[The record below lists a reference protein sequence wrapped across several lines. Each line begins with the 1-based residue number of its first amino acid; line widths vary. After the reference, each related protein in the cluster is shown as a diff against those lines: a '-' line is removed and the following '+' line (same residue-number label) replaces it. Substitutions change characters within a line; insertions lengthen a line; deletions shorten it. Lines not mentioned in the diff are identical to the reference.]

1 MATNKLTE
9 VAGLVAQAVMGAKVK
24 DKDGNAKTVKPTGD
38 DNLLDLTDIVAGG
51 STGGNTGGGTDPNH
65 PTAGA
70 DYYAGSLADG
80 EITERYLLYQRDESV
95 AETTASKTVTLLRD
109 VGSKFNMVGDGATF
123 LVHLQRTA
131 MAKGAKGAVTDIELN
146 YDSNNAAK
154 NGYFTT
160 TSPYP
165 IYIKSADLA
174 TKKTLAIPI
183 NGIGESL
190 SGKNVKA
197 PQLNV
202 TFNDNG
208 TMTFESVT
216 GYDNDGN
223 SAGATGA
230 NYEVIVDVIATFSTQ
245 PAVAQL
251 PPSVNLFSGSASGDI
266 TLTGP
271 SNYFENVMD
280 GIEITFEQYAIVD
293 RAITDAFDAPGN
305 HNFKYRF
312 DVSKLGIGTIRLAK
326 EDLIIGN
333 KINFLSQLKFLSTV
347 SGFEYYDNGDDRWKS
362 YDPQQTIKFDSF
374 DNTIMT
380 IKQNGVINLG
390 LNIILSE
397 DDSGVVG
404 TAKTPFKLNVSKV
417 TTYKD

>member
-24 DKDGNAKTVKPTGD
+24 DKDGNTKTVKPTGD

-80 EITERYLLYQRDESV
+80 EITGRYLLYQRDETV

-109 VGSKFNMVGDGATF
+109 VGSKFNMTGDGATF
-123 LVHLQRTA
+123 LIHIQKTVMT
-131 MAKGAKGAVTDIELN
+131 KGAKGAVTDIELN
-146 YDSNNAAK
+146 YDPKNVAK

-165 IYIKSADLA
+165 IYIKASDLG
-174 TKKTLAIPI
+174 TKKMLSIPI

-190 SGKNVKA
+190 SGKNVKV

-202 TFNDNG
+202 TFNGDG
-208 TMTFESVT
+208 TITYESVT

-223 SAGATGA
+223 PAGATGA
-230 NYEVIVDVIATFSTQ
+230 NYDVVVDVIATFSVQ

-251 PPSVNLFSGSASGDI
+251 PDGTILFSGLSYGPATLSGS
-266 TLTGP
+266 T
-271 SNYFENVMD
+271 SFFENVGS
-280 GIEITFEQYAIVD
+280 GIEIETDGYIYFC
-293 RAITDAFDAPGN
+293 RADSSGKTDELFRTPVSNVGN
-305 HNFKYRF
+305 FPTKFN
-312 DVSKLGIGTIRLAK
+312 IAK
-326 EDLIIGN
+326 EMLINGEIFMSGIPDMSKINPINITQTMTTEWQPAPANSSLTVNTPTSLPKLIIGLKSIN
-333 KINFLSQLKFLSTV
+333 TPESLFSGKVDSNYNEFAVTARIKITTI
-347 SGFEYYDNGDDRWKS
+347 KS
-362 YDPQQTIKFDSF
+362 Y
-374 DNTIMT
+374 M
-380 IKQNGVINLG
+380 
-390 LNIILSE
+390 E
-397 DDSGVVG
+397 
-404 TAKTPFKLNVSKV
+404 AK
-417 TTYKD
+417 